1 MFSRTL
7 EVVHIC
13 ILLYSF
19 KTVIIE
25 RQRITFD
32 RTTGE
37 ITEKQMKPL
46 MVEVEI
52 KPEDETTKKETFGKE
67 EIIIEKPEE
76 KHVFQDT
83 RSCTYL
89 YSFIFLQLLPR
100 IYI

>member
-13 ILLYSF
+13 ILLVETEVMAPVLE
-19 KTVIIE
+19 TVIIE

-52 KPEDETTKKETFGKE
+52 KPEDETTKKETFDN
-67 EIIIEKPEE
+67 
-76 KHVFQDT
+76 FN
-83 RSCTYL
+83 
-89 YSFIFLQLLPR
+89 LLNKLSGNF
-100 IYI
+100 